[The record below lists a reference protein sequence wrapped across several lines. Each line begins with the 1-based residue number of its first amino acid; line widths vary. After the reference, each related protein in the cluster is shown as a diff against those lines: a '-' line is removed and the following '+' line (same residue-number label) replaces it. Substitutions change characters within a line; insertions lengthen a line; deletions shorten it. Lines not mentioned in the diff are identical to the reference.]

1 MKVLLC
7 GACGKMGR
15 EVRRL
20 IDERDDITLAAAV
33 DIAGDGADIPIFSD
47 IFRVTCESDVILDF
61 SAPSAA
67 VGVCSYAK
75 SKKLPLVMATTGHNA
90 EQTAKIYDAANY
102 VPVFLSAN
110 MSRGAVLLCELA
122 EIASKNLPN
131 SDIGVVETH
140 RKNKLDSPSG
150 TALALA
156 RSTGRDDVSI
166 RSLRL
171 GETLGEHEIIFCTER
186 EELRISHRVLSR
198 RTFAMGA
205 LDAARAVIGRKA
217 GLYGMSILYREGK

>member
-1 MKVLLC
+1 M
-7 GACGKMGR
+7 
-15 EVRRL
+15 
-20 IDERDDITLAAAV
+20 
-33 DIAGDGADIPIFSD
+33 
-47 IFRVTCESDVILDF
+47 
-61 SAPSAA
+61 
-67 VGVCSYAK
+67 
-75 SKKLPLVMATTGHNA
+75 
-90 EQTAKIYDAANY
+90 
-102 VPVFLSAN
+102 
-110 MSRGAVLLCELA
+110 CELA